1 MPDGFRRARDVLE
14 SLWAGTVERA
24 RALPP
29 ELLHERVGGEWSFV
43 ETLRHLLFA
52 TDIWVGRAILRDRRP
67 WHPLSLPFD
76 EMPPQN
82 DQGAISAGQSPA
94 SVTPP
99 GSGLLLGQPGGVVRG

>member
-29 ELLHERVGGEWSFV
+29 ELLHERVDGEWSFV

-52 TDIWVGRAILRDRRP
+52 TAIWVSRAILGDPRP
-67 WHPLSLPFD
+67 WLPLSLPFD